1 MTEQPSRQTR
11 YELVD
16 SQFGS
21 TAAAYVTSSVH
32 AAGADLER
40 IARRAQEA
48 RPQHAL
54 DLGAGGGH
62 AGFAMAPHAGKVTA
76 CDISP
81 RMLDAVSAEAKRR
94 GINNVTTQTAAAEAL
109 PFPDGSF
116 DFLACRF
123 SAHHWRQVETGLR
136 EARRVLVPGAP
147 ALFIDVH
154 APAAP
159 AADTHLQAV
168 ELLRDGSHVRDYSA
182 AQWLG
187 MLGNAGFSV
196 HRMKTGRLRMDF
208 ADWTARMR
216 TPPELAAAIRAL
228 QIAASDEVAAHFEI
242 ESDGSFT
249 IDTLLVEAS

>member
-1 MTEQPSRQTR
+1 MTEHPSRQTPH
-11 YELVD
+11 ELVD

-21 TAAAYVTSSVH
+21 TAAAYVASAVH
-32 AAGADLER
+32 ASGADLER
-40 IARRAQEA
+40 IARRAQEC
-48 RPQHAL
+48 RPHHAL

-62 AGFAMAPHAGKVTA
+62 AGYAMAPHARKVTA

-81 RMLDAVSAEAKRR
+81 RMLDAIAAEASRR
-94 GINNVTTQTAAAEAL
+94 GMTNITTQAAAAEAL
-109 PFPDGSF
+109 PFPDHSF

-123 SAHHWRQVETGLR
+123 SAHHWREVETGLR
-136 EARRVLVPGAP
+136 EARRVLAPGAL
-147 ALFIDVH
+147 AVFIDVL

-182 AQWLG
+182 AQWLA
-187 MLGNAGFSV
+187 MLENAGFSV
-196 HRMKTGRLRMDF
+196 HRIATGRLRMDF

-216 TPPELAAAIRAL
+216 TPPELAAAVRAL
-228 QIAASDEVAAHFEI
+228 QVAASDEVAAHFEI
-242 ESDGSFT
+242 EPDGSFT

>member
-1 MTEQPSRQTR
+1 MTEHLFRRTGH
-11 YELVD
+11 ELVD
-16 SQFGS
+16 RQFGS
-21 TAAAYVTSSVH
+21 TAAAYVASAVH
-32 AAGADLER
+32 AAGADLDR
-40 IARRAQEA
+40 IALRAQEA

-62 AGFAMAPHAGKVTA
+62 TGYAMAPHARNVTA

-81 RMLDAVSAEAKRR
+81 RMLEAISAEANRR
-94 GINNVTTQTAAAEAL
+94 GLNNIAPQAAAAEAL

-123 SAHHWRQVETGLR
+123 SAHHWRQVQTGLR
-136 EARRVLVPGAP
+136 EARRVLAPGAP
-147 ALFIDVH
+147 AMFIDVV

-182 AQWLG
+182 AQWLA
-187 MLGNAGFSV
+187 MLENAGFSV
-196 HRMKTGRLRMDF
+196 DRLTTGRLRMDF

-216 TPPELAAAIRAL
+216 TPPALAAAIRAL
-228 QIAASDEVAAHFEI
+228 QNAASDEVAAHFEI
-242 ESDGSFT
+242 EPDGSFT
-249 IDTLLVEAS
+249 IDTLLVEAF